1 MHEAAPDVAP
11 EVPEKIALVMRRQRR
26 SLRAL
31 RAEGVLLPAL
41 LLVLVL
47 AVTSLDGVVPVGL
60 GLLLAFVPVPLVAA
74 VLLRLDRFEPEPTRL
89 LVRTF
94 LWGAGAAT
102 FIALVINTAVGLAFG
117 EDAAAVASAPIVEES
132 AKALALLF
140 VIRKRPGFL
149 DGVHDGIVYAAWV
162 ALGFA
167 TVENILYYASAWNDG
182 GVETL
187 SATFVLRGL
196 VTPLCHPIF
205 TAMTGIA
212 LGIAVKRRG
221 RRGGKIAIVLVGL
234 LLAVLLHA
242 LWNLSAGAGAA
253 PIAYL
258 AGYLPLAAIGIVLL
272 IAGARRE
279 RRILRD
285 GLAAEVAQGTLT
297 EAAYAQLI
305 AGGRTRGRMRRRARR
320 AGSEARRLLY
330 QYEASAYEL
339 AHANVR
345 GERPG
350 RPNMIETAAACRSC
364 LVEARNGLDALVPGL
379 VAT

>member
-1 MHEAAPDVAP
+1 
-11 EVPEKIALVMRRQRR
+11 
-26 SLRAL
+26 
-31 RAEGVLLPAL
+31 
-41 LLVLVL
+41 
-47 AVTSLDGVVPVGL
+47 
-60 GLLLAFVPVPLVAA
+60 

-102 FIALVINTAVGLAFG
+102 FIALVINTAVGLALG
-117 EDAAAVASAPIVEES
+117 EDVAAVGSAPIVEEL

-140 VIRKRPGFL
+140 VIRRRPGFL

-167 TVENILYYASAWNDG
+167 TVENILYYASAWNEG

-196 VTPLCHPIF
+196 MTPLCHPIF

-212 LGIAVKRRG
+212 IGIAIKRRG
-221 RRGGKIAIVLVGL
+221 GRTGKVVIVLIGL
-234 LLAVLLHA
+234 LLAVVLHA

-253 PIAYL
+253 PIAYV
-258 AGYLPLAAIGIVLL
+258 AGYLPLAVIGIVLL

-279 RRILRD
+279 RRILRQ
-285 GLAAEVAQGTLT
+285 GLEREVAQGTLT
-297 EAAYAQLI
+297 EAAYLQLV
-305 AGGRTRGRMRRRARR
+305 AGGRVRGRMRRRARR
-320 AGSEARRLLY
+320 AGREARRLLY

-339 AHANVR
+339 AHANVH

-350 RPNMIETAAACRSC
+350 RSDDGDTAAAYRAC
-364 LVEARNGLDALVPGL
+364 LVEARQGLAELAPGL